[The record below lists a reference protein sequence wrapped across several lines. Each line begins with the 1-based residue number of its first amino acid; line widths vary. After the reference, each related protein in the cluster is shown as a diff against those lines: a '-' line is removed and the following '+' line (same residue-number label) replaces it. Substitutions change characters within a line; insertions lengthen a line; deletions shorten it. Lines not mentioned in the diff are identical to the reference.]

1 MPRNGRMIT
10 KITHSAL
17 AKPPMSLLRKM
28 SAITRKSTTIQAI
41 HKKNH
46 KKVQNI
52 PSNG

>member
-1 MPRNGRMIT
+1 MT

-17 AKPPMSLLRKM
+17 AKPPRSLLRKM
-28 SAITRKSTTIQAI
+28 SKMTRKSTTIQAI
-41 HKKNH
+41 QMKNS

>member
-28 SAITRKSTTIQAI
+28 SAITRKRTTIHAI